1 MRFGIVSYLLK
12 ENTKKVIE
20 RIEKVVKDHGGEI
33 LYESRIAEMLGLD
46 GIPLEKMDVDFVIT
60 IGGDGTVL
68 YTLQR
73 CNSKVIS
80 VHLGGLGF
88 LTELKPEEIEEKL
101 RYVFEGKYFIERRIK
116 LKVEIND
123 KRLYDCTN
131 ECVIHTDE
139 IAKMRNF
146 RIFLN
151 EEMVDEINADGVII
165 ATPTGSTSYALSTGG
180 PILHP
185 SIDGF
190 VITHIAPFRLAYR
203 SHVVPSNCKIRIEIM
218 KDKSCVLVMDGQESR
233 KVKSDDKIILSKS
246 ENYAEFVRF
255 STDFYRKIREKLY
268 YGCYVENKG

>member
-1 MRFGIVSYLLK
+1 MKFGIVSYLVK
-12 ENTKKVIE
+12 ENTKKIVE
-20 RIEKVVKDHGGEI
+20 RIEKTVTEYGGEI
-33 LYESRIAEMLGLD
+33 IYESRLAEALGLS
-46 GIPLEKMDVDFVIT
+46 GTPLENMRTDFVIT
-60 IGGDGTVL
+60 LGGDGTVL

-73 CNSKVIS
+73 CNSKIIA

-88 LTELKPEEIEEKL
+88 LTELNVEEIEERIKNI
-101 RYVFEGKYFIERRIK
+101 FEGKYIIDRRIK
-116 LKVEIND
+116 LKVEVNGR
-123 KRLYDCTN
+123 RLYDCIN

-151 EEMVDEINADGVII
+151 EEMIDDINADGVIV

-203 SHVVPSNCKIRIEIM
+203 SHVVPSNSKIRIEIL
-218 KDKSCVLVMDGQESR
+218 KNKSCILVMDGQESV
-233 KVKSDDKIILSKS
+233 KVKSDDIITLSKS
-246 ENYAEFVRF
+246 EKYAEFVRF
-255 STDFYRKIREKLY
+255 SAEFYKKIREKLY
-268 YGCYVENKG
+268 YGKMEDKK